1 VQCAKQPYGS
11 ILCGFHV
18 CEYLRTCS
26 RFSSSRQQLK
36 KAQGWWQREKV
47 NQDFRQTVVDICK
60 FVTES
65 AHEGNMFFNKEGN
78 LARIQ
83 SLRGSKAGALN
94 YESRITF
101 YHTSFPRKVDMYD
114 SP

>member
-47 NQDFRQTVVDICK
+47 DQDFRQTVVDICK

-65 AHEGNMFFNKEGN
+65 AHEGNMFFNKEGD
-78 LARIQ
+78 LARDPKFERIKNWSTQ
-83 SLRGSKAGALN
+83 LRISDYILP
-94 YESRITF
+94 YL
-101 YHTSFPRKVDMYD
+101 FPKKG
-114 SP
+114 